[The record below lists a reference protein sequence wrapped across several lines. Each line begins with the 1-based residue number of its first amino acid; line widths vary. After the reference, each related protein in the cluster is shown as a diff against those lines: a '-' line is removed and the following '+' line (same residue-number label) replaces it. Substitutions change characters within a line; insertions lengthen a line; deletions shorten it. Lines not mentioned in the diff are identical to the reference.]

1 MQRLDALLKHIFYS
15 LSPFFKCRHNIHST
29 QWETFIQSIHTKNI
43 SKITNPPNDADKAG
57 TIGKEKVKQTY
68 LLQVHKSQGT
78 GELGTHAHIR
88 QCHAGCTRKGM
99 LHGVA
104 LKST

>member
-1 MQRLDALLKHIFYS
+1 MQSLDALLKHIFYS
-15 LSPFFKCRHNIHST
+15 LTILKCRHNIQST

-68 LLQVHKSQGT
+68 LL
-78 GELGTHAHIR
+78 
-88 QCHAGCTRKGM
+88 
-99 LHGVA
+99 
-104 LKST
+104 